1 MLQHAATLL
10 YINFH
15 LRYTEMLIIHICF
28 RMSYVKL
35 EAGDEPIHWRGTNS
49 RLKLN
54 VRPSNFLQRGATHW
68 SFDQNGHRY
77 RSHEKFPIRTEF
89 QWDNYTVT
97 INGQWSHLVGQLS
110 SMIPMHP
117 HFGQFSMM
125 VTWLVE
131 SYGHSSMAHY
141 CPVPSWGNIGDVARM
156 QLRVQHPFWGH
167 GEVVG
172 WYTRHSIQI
181 LFFEWSQ
188 HSYCQESLSW
198 SSFMMFYWLK
208 SSKSQWTPL
217 VSTTAEPGSRR
228 AGVCLTV
235 YPSTP
240 LMSLQVPMKT
250 VADTCTHRF
259 HELHRWF
266 WIAGP
271 HRMTWLA
278 GACWVY
284 LILEIP
290 VAHMISINYSAAA
303 WFYHRSPKRK
313 KERCLTIHVFS
324 TKITQG

>member
-1 MLQHAATLL
+1 MGQL
-10 YINFH
+10 YGDNKWTMISFGG
-15 LRYTEMLIIHICF
+15 TIIIHDPHASPFWTILDDGDMTC
-28 RMSYVKL
+28 RKL
-35 EAGDEPIHWRGTNS
+35 RSQLHGALLP
-49 RLKLN
+49 
-54 VRPSNFLQRGATHW
+54 RPVLGE
-68 SFDQNGHRY
+68 HR
-77 RSHEKFPIRTEF
+77 RRCKDAAP
-89 QWDNYTVT
+89 
-97 INGQWSHLVGQLS
+97 
-110 SMIPMHP
+110 
-117 HFGQFSMM
+117 
-125 VTWLVE
+125 
-131 SYGHSSMAHY
+131 
-141 CPVPSWGNIGDVARM
+141 
-156 QLRVQHPFWGH
+156 VQHPFWGH